1 MGDKAGD
8 SEKAPAKDKNS
19 WNPFS
24 GSRSGPTPAAGS
36 SSSAAAAPHPNE
48 EPLPAYDASE
58 AAGVPTVNAPFQFP
72 ADDELPAYSAAAKSA
87 EGSSSSSPHKTVP
100 NPRPIAIPQE
110 KPDAA
115 SPFLNAYAPHL
126 LTYGI
131 PEQTWRSFLETLSAF
146 LAAKV
151 SDRAVGHA
159 ADIAR
164 DIGEGPKNLGKG
176 IASHAKSVGKNI
188 ASQAKRGNVIGAAFG
203 VIGGAISIPV
213 AGALATVGTVVSL
226 PGHTI
231 GALVKKPQTPYQR
244 AVAYVAVANKKWFT
258 RRGLHAVLAH
268 SPELEHLLGLPTGTL
283 VQKAQADG
291 APSAAIQLQALHD
304 HITAVLVPE
313 KASLELSAGTLW
325 LVLFTVS
332 PDVME
337 GSGAKN

>member
-8 SEKAPAKDKNS
+8 SEKASAKDNKS

-24 GSRSGPTPAAGS
+24 GSRSGPTPAAGP

-72 ADDELPAYSAAAKSA
+72 ADEELPAYSATNFAGGST
-87 EGSSSSSPHKTVP
+87 SSSQPLHQQP
-100 NPRPIAIPQE
+100 PIAIPQE

-115 SPFLNAYAPHL
+115 SPFLIAYAPTL
-126 LTYGI
+126 LNYGI
-131 PEQTWRSFLETLSAF
+131 TEQTWRSFLETVSAF

-151 SDRAVGHA
+151 SDRAVSHA

-164 DIGEGPKNLGKG
+164 DIGEGPKSLGKS
-176 IASHAKSVGKNI
+176 IASHTKSVGKNI

-213 AGALATVGTVVSL
+213 HSALATVGTAVSL
-226 PGHTI
+226 PSHAI
-231 GALVKKPQTPYQR
+231 GAVVKKPQTPYQR

-258 RRGLHAVLAH
+258 GRGLHAVLAH
-268 SPELEHLLGLPTGTL
+268 SPELEHLLALPTGTL
-283 VQKAQADG
+283 VQKAQAEE
-291 APSAAIQLQALHD
+291 APSAAIQLKALEE
-304 HITAVLVPE
+304 HIAAVLVPE
-313 KASLELSAGTLW
+313 KAPLELSTGTLW
-325 LVLFTVS
+325 LVLFPVS
-332 PDVME
+332 PEVRE
-337 GSGAKN
+337 GSGVKN